1 MGMLQLVA
9 SILTSQLLPFTYAVT
24 PCALTVETKNGPI
37 QGHLAENR
45 SEVTE
50 FLGIPFAQPPVG
62 DLRFAAPK
70 AYGGHGLLVAK
81 EFVSSIAP
89 TFKFFHSLLIVQGL
103 TESTGIVGQSFLLLY
118 FLPLTMLLATVHKNL
133 GRHLT

>member
-1 MGMLQLVA
+1 MGILQLVA
-9 SILTSQLLPFTYAVT
+9 PILLSQFLPFAYAVM
-24 PCALTVETKNGPI
+24 PCALTVETRNGPI

-70 AYGGHGLLVAK
+70 AYRGHGLHVAK
-81 EFVSSIAP
+81 EFVSSIAS
-89 TFKFFHSLLIVQGL
+89 TF
-103 TESTGIVGQSFLLLY
+103 STHCSSS
-118 FLPLTMLLATVHKNL
+118 KD
-133 GRHLT
+133 